1 MRAVNLVPVDQRGG
15 PGPAAGRSEGGAY
28 AVLILLA
35 GVAGLAFLYGTARH
49 EVSSRRAK
57 AATLVAE
64 TQQAQAE
71 AAQLA
76 PYTSLLTMREQRVQA
91 VSQLAQS
98 RFDWAY
104 AFHELGRVLPKDAS
118 ITSLSGTVGSGGGSS
133 TSSSSSSSSSGASAS
148 ASATV
153 TSATPPGSVPTFSLS
168 GCATSQAE
176 VAQTLNRLRL
186 MNGVSSVA
194 LQSSTKASGG
204 SGGGGGGSGGCASAD
219 PAFSVTIDFDP
230 LPAVSTA
237 TAAQATSVTPASAT
251 STGAAG

>member
-15 PGPAAGRSEGGAY
+15 SGPAAGRSEGGAY

-35 GVAGLAFLYGTARH
+35 GVAGLALLYGTASH
-49 EVSSRRAK
+49 EISSRRAK

-76 PYTSLLTMREQRVQA
+76 PYTSFLAMREQRVQA

-104 AFHELGRVLPKDAS
+104 ALHELGRVLPKDAS
-118 ITSLSGTVGSGGGSS
+118 IISLDGTVGSAGGS
-133 TSSSSSSSSSGASAS
+133 TSSSSAGAS

-153 TSATPPGSVPTFSLS
+153 TSATPPGSVPSFTLS

-186 MNGVSSVA
+186 MNGVSSVT
-194 LQSSTKASGG
+194 LQSSTKASGS
-204 SGGGGGGSGGCASAD
+204 SGGSSGSGGCASAD
-219 PAFSVTIDFDP
+219 PAFSVTIAFDP
-230 LPAVSTA
+230 LPAVSAA
-237 TAAQATSVTPASAT
+237 TAAPATASPATP
-251 STGAAG
+251 TGAAG

>member
-15 PGPAAGRSEGGAY
+15 SGPAAGRSEGGAY

-35 GVAGLAFLYGTARH
+35 GLAGMALLYGTARH
-49 EVSSRRAK
+49 EISSRRAK

-76 PYTSLLTMREQRVQA
+76 PYTSFLAMREQRVQA
-91 VSQLAQS
+91 VSELAQS

-118 ITSLSGTVGSGGGSS
+118 ISSLSGTVGSSGVSS
-133 TSSSSSSSSSGASAS
+133 SASSSSSSSGAT

-153 TSATPPGSVPTFSLS
+153 TSATPPGSVPSFTLS

-194 LQSSTKASGG
+194 LQSSTKATGSGG
-204 SGGGGGGSGGCASAD
+204 SGGSGGCAGTE
-219 PAFSVTIDFDP
+219 PAFNVTIDFDP

-237 TAAQATSVTPASAT
+237 TAAPASSAAP
-251 STGAAG
+251 TGAAG

>member
-15 PGPAAGRSEGGAY
+15 SGPAAGRSEGGAY
-28 AVLILLA
+28 AVLVLLA
-35 GVAGLAFLYGTARH
+35 GLAGLVLLYGTARH
-49 EVSSRRAK
+49 EISSRRAK

-76 PYTSLLTMREQRVQA
+76 PYTSFLAMREQRVQA
-91 VSQLAQS
+91 VSELAQS

-118 ITSLSGTVGSGGGSS
+118 ISSLSGTIGSAGG
-133 TSSSSSSSSSGASAS
+133 TSSSTAAS

-153 TSATPPGSVPTFSLS
+153 TSATPPGSVPVFTLS

-186 MNGVSSVA
+186 MNGVSSVS
-194 LQSSTKASGG
+194 LQSSSKAAGSSGA
-204 SGGGGGGSGGCASAD
+204 SNAGGCPGSD
-219 PAFSVTIDFDP
+219 PAFNVTIDFDP
-230 LPAVSTA
+230 LPAVSTPTASSAA
-237 TAAQATSVTPASAT
+237 TP
-251 STGAAG
+251 TGAAG

>member
-15 PGPAAGRSEGGAY
+15 SGPAAGRSEGGAY

-35 GVAGLAFLYGTARH
+35 GVAGLALLYGTASH
-49 EVSSRRAK
+49 QISSRRAK

-76 PYTSLLTMREQRVQA
+76 PYTSFLAMREQRVQA

-104 AFHELGRVLPKDAS
+104 ALHELGRVLPKDAS
-118 ITSLSGTVGSGGGSS
+118 IISLDGTVGSAGGS
-133 TSSSSSSSSSGASAS
+133 TSSSSAGAS

-153 TSATPPGSVPTFSLS
+153 TSATPPGSVPSFTLS

-186 MNGVSSVA
+186 MNGVSSVT
-194 LQSSTKASGG
+194 LQSSTKASGS
-204 SGGGGGGSGGCASAD
+204 SGGSSGSGGCASAD
-219 PAFSVTIDFDP
+219 PAFSVTIAFDP
-230 LPAVSTA
+230 LPAVSAA
-237 TAAQATSVTPASAT
+237 TAAPATASPATP
-251 STGAAG
+251 TGAAG

>member
-1 MRAVNLVPVDQRGG
+1 MRAVNLIPVDQRGG
-15 PGPAAGRSEGGAY
+15 SGPAAGRSEGGAY

-35 GVAGLAFLYGTARH
+35 GLAGLVLLYGTARH
-49 EVSSRRAK
+49 EISSRRAK

-76 PYTSLLTMREQRVQA
+76 PYTSFLAMREQRVQA
-91 VSQLAQS
+91 VDELAQS

-118 ITSLSGTVGSGGGSS
+118 ISSLSGTIGSAGG
-133 TSSSSSSSSSGASAS
+133 SSSSSSSS

-153 TSATPPGSVPTFSLS
+153 TSATPPGSVPVFTLS

-186 MNGVSSVA
+186 MNGVSSVS
-194 LQSSTKASGG
+194 LQSSTKASGS
-204 SGGGGGGSGGCASAD
+204 SGGGGAGGCAGTD
-219 PAFSVTIDFDP
+219 PTFNVTIDFDP
-230 LPAVSTA
+230 LPAVSTP
-237 TAAQATSVTPASAT
+237 TASSAVTP
-251 STGAAG
+251 TGAAG

>member
-1 MRAVNLVPVDQRGG
+1 MRAVNLVPLDQRGG
-15 PGPAAGRSEGGAY
+15 SGPAAGRSEGGAY
-28 AVLILLA
+28 AFLVLLA
-35 GVAGLAFLYGTARH
+35 GVAGLALLYGTARH
-49 EVSSRRAK
+49 EISSRQAK

-76 PYTSLLTMREQRVQA
+76 PYTSFLTMREQRVQA
-91 VSQLAQS
+91 VSELAQS

-118 ITSLSGTVGSGGGSS
+118 ILSLTGAVGSSEG
-133 TSSSSSSSSSGASAS
+133 SSSSSGAT

-186 MNGVSSVA
+186 MNGVSSVT
-194 LQSSTKASGG
+194 LQSSTKASGNT
-204 SGGGGGGSGGCASAD
+204 GGGGGSSSCLGTD
-219 PAFSVTIDFDP
+219 PAFNVTIDFDP
-230 LPAVSTA
+230 LPAVTAPTAATA
-237 TAAQATSVTPASAT
+237 TSAAQA
-251 STGAAG
+251 GAAG

>member
-15 PGPAAGRSEGGAY
+15 SGPAAGRSEGGAY
-28 AVLILLA
+28 AVLVLLA
-35 GVAGLAFLYGTARH
+35 GVAGLALLYGTARH

-76 PYTSLLTMREQRVQA
+76 PYTSFLAMREQRVQA
-91 VSQLAQS
+91 VSELAQS

-118 ITSLSGTVGSGGGSS
+118 ISSLSGTVGSAGGS
-133 TSSSSSSSSSGASAS
+133 TSSSSSAATST
-148 ASATV
+148 ATV
-153 TSATPPGSVPTFSLS
+153 ASATPPGSVPIFSLS

-186 MNGVSSVA
+186 MNGVSSVT
-194 LQSSTKASGG
+194 LQSSTKATGNA
-204 SGGGGGGSGGCASAD
+204 GGGGSGGCFGAD
-219 PAFSVTIDFDP
+219 PAFSVTIEFDP
-230 LPAVSTA
+230 LPAVSGASAAPASSA
-237 TAAQATSVTPASAT
+237 TA
-251 STGAAG
+251 TGAAG

>member
-15 PGPAAGRSEGGAY
+15 GGPAAGRSEGGAY

-35 GVAGLAFLYGTARH
+35 GVAGLALLYGTARH

-76 PYTSLLTMREQRVQA
+76 PYTSFLTMREQRVQA
-91 VSQLAQS
+91 VSELAQS

-118 ITSLSGTVGSGGGSS
+118 ITSLSGTIGAAGGATS
-133 TSSSSSSSSSGASAS
+133 TSSASGAT

-168 GCATSQAE
+168 GCATSQTE

-186 MNGVSSVA
+186 MNGVSNVT

-204 SGGGGGGSGGCASAD
+204 SSGGGGSGVCASAD
-219 PAFSVTIDFDP
+219 PAFNVTVEFDP
-230 LPAVSTA
+230 LPPVSTA
-237 TAAQATSVTPASAT
+237 TAAPASSAAP
-251 STGAAG
+251 TGAAG

>member
-15 PGPAAGRSEGGAY
+15 SGPAAGRSEGGAY

-35 GVAGLAFLYGTARH
+35 G
-49 EVSSRRAK
+49 RAK

-76 PYTSLLTMREQRVQA
+76 PYTSFLAMREQRVQA
-91 VSQLAQS
+91 VSELAQS

-104 AFHELGRVLPKDAS
+104 SFHELGRVLPKDAS
-118 ITSLSGTVGSGGGSS
+118 ISSLTGTISSAGG
-133 TSSSSSSSSSGASAS
+133 TSSSSSSGAAASSA
-148 ASATV
+148 V
-153 TSATPPGSVPTFSLS
+153 TSATPPGSVPVFTLS

-186 MNGVSSVA
+186 MNGVSSVS
-194 LQSSTKASGG
+194 LQSSTKASGS
-204 SGGGGGGSGGCASAD
+204 SGGGGAGGCPSTD
-219 PAFSVTIDFDP
+219 PAFDVTIDFDP
-230 LPAVSTA
+230 LPAAS
-237 TAAQATSVTPASAT
+237 TPAASSAATPTAAT